1 MNLLGI
7 VSIQAAPLRLNNIL
21 WHKKIILGSFM
32 CVTGNMNDPLHF
44 FNVKVDNLIELLLTV
59 QSLLISSIA
68 DRKFFLNLF
77 LSPA

>member
-1 MNLLGI
+1 M
-7 VSIQAAPLRLNNIL
+7 SILAAPLRLNNIL
-21 WHKKIILGSFM
+21 WHKKIMFGSFM
-32 CVTGNMNDPLHF
+32 CVTRNMNDPLHF

-59 QSLLISSIA
+59 QSLLVSSTA